1 MFIVLIFLKAA
12 SGGNKTVGAVGWEEG
27 LMLDMA
33 KGWEAGTPV
42 ALWASVVSEAVL
54 LFLERLRRCDTRPG
68 STGRS
73 SLPTPA
79 NLHESCR
86 E

>member
-42 ALWASVVSEAVL
+42 ALWDTLRVSGHS
-54 LFLERLRRCDTRPG
+54 RCKALHLPG
-68 STGRS
+68 KVWRVWQ
-73 SLPTPA
+73 LWDRA
-79 NLHESCR
+79 
-86 E
+86 